1 MNKTTFVTAAA
12 IAVAQAVNTREY
24 LAGTMTELVSDALAQ
39 TEAEGCGDTP
49 RGQPVAYH
57 GPAEFAPNLRQSLTP
72 GMNLAQTSGASG
84 VAGPTPIEMNFAQST
99 SKASR
104 IKQAP
109 KPESST
115 RGNPFNSRGNFAQ
128 VSQSD
133 AAHSCTT
140 AMERN
145 KNTFDDYLT
154 IQSGADKYTDINFPW
169 QDALYWKDAGEAGR
183 DMAQIESWID
193 WKRISDDSFPDHTF
207 WGPGGS
213 VASVNPTDINQ
224 GYIGNCW
231 IMAAVS
237 AIAEVPGR
245 VDDFFVTDQLSSN
258 GIYAV

>member
-109 KPESST
+109 KPKSST